1 MGNTFVYFAKFLIT
15 LYTSILFHLLPLVM
29 AKMQLSLILA
39 GLLVS
44 IFSLFNSVLQP
55 LFGLIEDRIYYNIF
69 LILSPLWV
77 GICIGAI
84 GISSSY
90 AWLIL
95 FLVLSRIGICAFHP
109 AAFGYVGRMNSNRRQ
124 MAVSFL
130 FMADALGFILG
141 PIAISLFV
149 SFFGIEKV
157 YLCAIPGVIITF
169 ALGRVISSRR
179 DERRGESVD
188 VLRHFQEMLICLAP
202 LFILTLSITIVS
214 MNLFS
219 LSPFFLKER
228 GVSITMVGIF
238 LSSFAGGSALGPM
251 IGSLLTRKMGG
262 VKVIRLSTTLSI
274 CSILMFLLTQSL
286 TVQII
291 FFFFSGLFLMGPF
304 SIIIEM
310 GQEMFPKYLST
321 ASTFLNGFTWGI
333 GGLLVVVTAKV
344 AATLG
349 IRSALT
355 CLIIFPIAN
364 LLITYFAWSTRR
376 FQGFNQ
382 S

>member
-1 MGNTFVYFAKFLIT
+1 
-15 LYTSILFHLLPLVM
+15 
-29 AKMQLSLILA
+29 
-39 GLLVS
+39 
-44 IFSLFNSVLQP
+44 
-55 LFGLIEDRIYYNIF
+55 
-69 LILSPLWV
+69 
-77 GICIGAI
+77 
-84 GISSSY
+84 
-90 AWLIL
+90 
-95 FLVLSRIGICAFHP
+95 
-109 AAFGYVGRMNSNRRQ
+109 
-124 MAVSFL
+124 
-130 FMADALGFILG
+130 
-141 PIAISLFV
+141 
-149 SFFGIEKV
+149 
-157 YLCAIPGVIITF
+157 
-169 ALGRVISSRR
+169 
-179 DERRGESVD
+179 
-188 VLRHFQEMLICLAP
+188 
-202 LFILTLSITIVS
+202 

-251 IGSLLTRKMGG
+251 IGSLLARKMGG
-262 VKVIRLSTTLSI
+262 IKVIRLSTTLSI
-274 CSILMFLLTQSL
+274 CSILIFLLTQSL

-376 FQGFNQ
+376 FQRFNQ